1 MVISFFYIDYVE
13 FLSANRVLPSHFW
26 SSLLFFL
33 YQVSSWQLYKMT
45 VADYE

>member
-26 SSLLFFL
+26 SSLLFFF
-33 YQVSSWQLYKMT
+33 VSGIFLAALQDDSS
-45 VADYE
+45 